1 MGKIISIILAAIMII
16 VFVSFWEKASDA
28 NIEERVGAEYSISDE
43 SSAPLSSE
51 DSKDIET
58 TEDTTAVEEPVE
70 TKTGIPDK
78 KVIMFFGGDVNLDQ
92 GYTNIEVYL
101 DNERNIEQ
109 CFSSQLVQYL
119 NSGDVFMLNSTFAF
133 TDSRDFISKRYTF
146 RADPENVDFY
156 EKLGVDIVSL
166 ANNHVCD
173 YGDTGLLDTLR
184 TFDAHG
190 ISSVGAGMDL
200 DEASRPYYLYINGI
214 RIAFVSAMCSEKTIV
229 TPEATESTA
238 GVMKMYELEPF
249 LGVVSEARE
258 KADFVVVYAHWGL
271 ENSLVLETEQ
281 TTAAH
286 ALVDAGAD
294 VVIGSH
300 THTLQEVE
308 YYNGKPIFYSL
319 GDFWNSS
326 VKSETAIIRVI
337 INADGSIQY
346 SLIPCDAGESY
357 TAIASADS
365 ARTMIERLNLSE
377 TVSISADG
385 TVTEK

>member
-28 NIEERVGAEYSISDE
+28 NIEERVGAEYNITDE

-78 KVIMFFGGDVNLDQ
+78 KVIMFFGGDINLDQ

-173 YGDTGLLDTLR
+173 YGDKGLLDTLR

-271 ENSLVLETEQ
+271 ENSLTLEAEQ
-281 TTAAH
+281 ITAAH

-300 THTLQEVE
+300 THTIQEVE
-308 YYNGKPIFYSL
+308 YYNGKPIFYSI
-319 GDFWNSS
+319 GDLWNSS
-326 VKSETAIIRVI
+326 VKTETAIIRVI
-337 INADGSIQY
+337 INTDGSIQY
-346 SLIPCDAGESY
+346 SLIPCNTGDSY
-357 TAIASADS
+357 TAIASSDS
-365 ARTMIERLNLSE
+365 ARAIIERLNLSA
-377 TVSISADG
+377 TASVSADG